1 MRGEVGVLNNEMY
14 LKNLLSLKDHFSI
27 KVITGIRGVG
37 KTTLLSMFAD
47 TLKQQGV
54 SPESIIYI
62 NFDEMEEI
70 YDFQQLYEFVNEKI
84 MYLEQAYLLFDE
96 VQRVKGWEK
105 AINAFF
111 VGSPVDI
118 YITGSNS
125 EIISE
130 VFLHLLSNHYE
141 LVEMQP
147 LPFNEYLKMV
157 NNKEN
162 QNNEFYFQKYL
173 KYGGLP
179 IITKIQDQNVLP
191 LLLSGIYNTILNKDI
206 IARYCVRDASL
217 MDSLNKFLAI
227 NIGKSIIPKKIEDY
241 FSNIGQ
247 STTTYTLD
255 NYLNMINESGFFKK
269 IKRYDIKNKT
279 TINGSEQFY
288 CADIGIR
295 NVLTNFSDIMENDG
309 ILENIVYIEL
319 CRRGYDIFIGK
330 INKSKISF
338 VAFKDS
344 KPIYLQVV
352 PTINNKMILK
362 KSVHPLQNI
371 KDQYDKIIITMDTPT
386 VTDYN
391 GIKIFNILS
400 FLNETVDFKL

>member
-1 MRGEVGVLNNEMY
+1 MRSEVSVLNNEMY
-14 LKNLLSLKDHFSI
+14 LKKLLTLKDHFSI

-54 SPESIIYI
+54 SSESIIYI

-141 LVEMQP
+141 LIEMQP
-147 LPFNEYLKMV
+147 LPFNEYLKMF
-157 NNKEN
+157 NDKEN

-179 IITKIQDQNVLP
+179 LVTKIQDQNEILP

-206 IARYCVRDASL
+206 IARYSVRDAYLMNSL
-217 MDSLNKFLAI
+217 SKFLAI
-227 NIGKSIIPKKIEDY
+227 NIGNSIIPKKIEDY

-247 STTTYTLD
+247 STTIYTLD
-255 NYLNMINESGFFKK
+255 NYLNMINESGLFKK

-288 CADIGIR
+288 CADLGIR
-295 NVLTNFSDIMENDG
+295 NVLTNFVYLK
-309 ILENIVYIEL
+309 IL
-319 CRRGYDIFIGK
+319 FIL
-330 INKSKISF
+330 NF
-338 VAFKDS
+338 VDVVI
-344 KPIYLQVV
+344 IYLLVKL
-352 PTINNKMILK
+352 ISLK
-362 KSVHPLQNI
+362 LVL
-371 KDQYDKIIITMDTPT
+371 
-386 VTDYN
+386 
-391 GIKIFNILS
+391 
-400 FLNETVDFKL
+400 